1 MIEWQSIVTVL
12 SVLCA
17 IGGFAFARYEY
28 AKRAKKEDISDTRT
42 QVTQD
47 VGRITEVMIKLDHI
61 KDDTTEIKGE
71 IREIKKDVSDLRE
84 RVVIVEQSTKSAH
97 KRMDD
102 IAAGKVRNEEGKEK
116 N

>member
-1 MIEWQSIVTVL
+1 MISWQSIVTII

-17 IGGFAFARYEY
+17 IGGFAFARIEY
-28 AKRAKKEDISDTRT
+28 AKRSKKEDISDARS

-102 IAAGKVRNEEGKEK
+102 FASSKIRNEKAEED